1 MTLPTASNS
10 MIGGAAGLPSTG
22 RTTSRGR
29 VMTHT
34 WSFES
39 TVRPLTGPSD
49 HLLGIVGQDGST
61 WKVGI
66 SRPGT
71 ACSARVALISSA
83 AKPSRAT
90 LAARRARV
98 VFTGRMAG
106 CLLVLDLFSL
116 AVWKREK

>member
-29 VMTHT
+29 VITHT

-49 HLLGIVGQDGST
+49 HLFGIVGQDGST
-61 WKVGI
+61 WNVGI

-71 ACSARVALISSA
+71 ANSA
-83 AKPSRAT
+83 ALVSIRRTTRPTRAT
-90 LAARRARV
+90 LAA
-98 VFTGRMAG
+98 
-106 CLLVLDLFSL
+106 
-116 AVWKREK
+116 KRTRIDFV